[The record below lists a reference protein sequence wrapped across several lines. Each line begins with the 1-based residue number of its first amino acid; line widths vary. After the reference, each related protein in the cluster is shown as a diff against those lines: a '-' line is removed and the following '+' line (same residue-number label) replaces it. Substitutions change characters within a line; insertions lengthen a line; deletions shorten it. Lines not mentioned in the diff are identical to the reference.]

1 MNLKP
6 SYYNHMATLENGK
19 TILFNFFTECLFE
32 VKEDEIDQ
40 VNYILENCDVEME
53 GKANELKQRLIDQ
66 WYLIPDETDELQMIR
81 IRNLSKRY
89 ESLSYDL
96 VVMPTLDCN
105 FSCKYCYETHK
116 NVYMSPEVK
125 MGVINWA
132 KKISKVARRLSI
144 SWFGGEPMLDF
155 SLIDEINSNIKKI
168 CTENRCFFIS
178 DITTNGSLFTEDILS
193 KIDELNIFNFQITI
207 DGPPEFHNTYRPF
220 MDGTESFD
228 LVFSN
233 IFRILN
239 HTRAKVSLR
248 INIDM
253 DNYREIPRL
262 LDMIP
267 KEYRTPRLMIVFK
280 DIFSDPAGNLGIEEK
295 INEKR
300 IKSYQYMKN
309 LYHYAIE
316 QGFNVFLPALRI
328 QDHHCESGSKNHF
341 IIHPTGDLYK
351 CTVAYET
358 GKRAGKLRKDGTL
371 QIDSVETS
379 KWLAYI
385 PGDDQR
391 CAECKFLPRCQGGC
405 RYNRIM
411 GKNPCLLESTDLD
424 EMINL
429 YYLSKVAF
437 SG

>member
-1 MNLKP
+1 MSLKP
-6 SYYNHMATLENGK
+6 SFYNHLATLENGK
-19 TILFNFFTECLFE
+19 TILFNFFTESLFE
-32 VKEDEIDQ
+32 VQNEEIDQ
-40 VNYILENCDVEME
+40 VNYILENCNVDME
-53 GKANELKQRLIDQ
+53 GDAEVLKQKLINNY
-66 WYLIPDETDELQMIR
+66 YLIPEETDELQLIR

-89 ESLSYDL
+89 DSLSYDL

-116 NVYMSPEVK
+116 DVYMSPEVK
-125 MGVINWA
+125 RGVINWA
-132 KKISKVARRLSI
+132 SKISKVARRLSI

-155 SLIDEINSNIKKI
+155 ALIEEINSNIKKI
-168 CTENRCFFIS
+168 CTDNKCFFMS
-178 DITTNGSLFTEDILS
+178 DITTNGSLFTDEILS
-193 KIDELNIFNFQITI
+193 KIDGLNIFNFQITI

-220 MDGTESFD
+220 NDGTESFD
-228 LVFSN
+228 LVFN
-233 IFRILN
+233 NVFRVLN
-239 HTRAKVSLR
+239 HTRAKVALR

-253 DNYREIPRL
+253 DNYQEIPRF

-295 INEKR
+295 VNAKR
-300 IKSYQYMKN
+300 IKSFDYIKD
-309 LYHYAIE
+309 LYFYAME

-358 GKRAGKLRKDGTL
+358 GNRAGLLKEDGTI
-371 QIDSVETS
+371 QIDSLETM
-379 KWLAYI
+379 KWLSYI

-411 GKNPCLLESTDLD
+411 GKNPCLLESSDLD
-424 EMINL
+424 EVIHQ
-429 YYLSKVAF
+429 YYLSK
-437 SG
+437 SGSKG